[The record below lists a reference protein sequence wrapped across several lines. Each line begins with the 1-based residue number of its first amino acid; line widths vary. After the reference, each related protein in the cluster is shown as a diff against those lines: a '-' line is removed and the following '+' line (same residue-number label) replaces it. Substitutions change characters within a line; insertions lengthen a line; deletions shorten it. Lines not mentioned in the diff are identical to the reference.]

1 VSYLMIDVRCKQ
13 CDRVDEVLIHRDEV
27 GPWECPDCKTFTCER
42 QLSAPA
48 IRTSDSVSF
57 RDGYKRPGWD
67 RLKREAALDTE
78 IARASTPSERKD
90 LERERQ
96 KLTTS
101 KD

>member
-1 VSYLMIDVRCKQ
+1 MAYLVIDVKCSQ
-13 CDRVDEVLIHRDEV
+13 CGKVSELLIDREEV

-48 IRTSDSVSF
+48 IRTSDSKSF

-67 RLKREAALDTE
+67 KLKAEAALDVA
-78 IARASTPSERKD
+78 IAGASTPSERKD
-90 LERERQ
+90 LQRERA
-96 KLTTS
+96 KLIKP